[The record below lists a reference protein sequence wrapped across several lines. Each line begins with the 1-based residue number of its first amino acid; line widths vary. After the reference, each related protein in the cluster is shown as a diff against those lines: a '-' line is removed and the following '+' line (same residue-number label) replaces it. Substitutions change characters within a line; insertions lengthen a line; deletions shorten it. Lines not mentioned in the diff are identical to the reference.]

1 MREGKEAGVTIFQ
14 RYLKEVFPHMRGKN
28 AESIVK
34 RLIRDAAFLS
44 KPLSQLTPAMVR
56 DWRDARVKQVKPAS
70 VHREL
75 NAMSSIFT
83 YAIKEWSAPLLV
95 NPCSLVTRYKGAD
108 KPRNKR
114 WSPADVATLLTSIG

>member
-1 MREGKEAGVTIFQ
+1 
-14 RYLKEVFPHMRGKN
+14 MRGKN

-56 DWRDARVKQVKPAS
+56 DWRDARVKQVRPAS
-70 VHREL
+70 VRREL

-83 YAIKEWSAPLLV
+83 SACLRRLNFDP
-95 NPCSLVTRYKGAD
+95 PCRFNIDPGRIIAF
-108 KPRNKR
+108 
-114 WSPADVATLLTSIG
+114 